1 MRFLSVL
8 ALVAASLVLPA
19 TVLSATADA
28 KAPCRD
34 RIYNDWYQNG
44 KIAST
49 YPLACYRDAIT
60 HVPNDAKIYSSLQS
74 DIRRALQAA
83 IERSRGKTDVPGQVG
98 RGLPSSDSGGV
109 KNANVSMSPRATTTT
124 TTSRATTTS
133 VEHVPP
139 ASARRGD
146 VSGPDVSAA
155 PVASTSSSGGGL
167 PLPIIVLGAIALL
180 LAGVGAAGT
189 VARRV
194 RRR

>member
-8 ALVAASLVLPA
+8 ALAAATLALPA
-19 TVLSATADA
+19 ALLPATADA

-49 YPLACYRDAIT
+49 YPLACYRDAIA
-60 HVPNDAKIYSSLQS
+60 HVPNDARIYSSLQS

-83 IERSRGKTDVPGQVG
+83 IERSRGKTNVPGQVG
-98 RGLPSSDSGGV
+98 QGLPSSDTGGV
-109 KNANVSMSPRATTTT
+109 KNANVSMRPRTTTT
-124 TTSRATTTS
+124 THAATTAAQ
-133 VEHVPP
+133 HVPP
-139 ASARRGD
+139 ASARKGD
-146 VSGPDVSAA
+146 VKGPDVSAA

-180 LAGVGAAGT
+180 LAGVGAVGT
-189 VARRV
+189 VVRRV
-194 RRR
+194 RR

>member
-19 TVLSATADA
+19 TVLTATADA

-83 IERSRGKTDVPGQVG
+83 IERSRGKTDVPSQVG
-98 RGLPSSDSGGV
+98 QGLPSSDSGGV
-109 KNANVSMSPRATTTT
+109 KNANVSMSQRATTTT
-124 TTSRATTTS
+124 SRVTTTAA
-133 VEHVPP
+133 EHVPP
-139 ASARRGD
+139 ASARKGD

-155 PVASTSSSGGGL
+155 PVASTSSAGGGL

-180 LAGVGAAGT
+180 LAGVGAVGT

>member
-49 YPLACYRDAIT
+49 YPLACYRDAIA

-124 TTSRATTTS
+124 TSRATTTS
-133 VEHVPP
+133 AEHVPP
-139 ASARRGD
+139 ASARKGD

-180 LAGVGAAGT
+180 LAGVGTVGT